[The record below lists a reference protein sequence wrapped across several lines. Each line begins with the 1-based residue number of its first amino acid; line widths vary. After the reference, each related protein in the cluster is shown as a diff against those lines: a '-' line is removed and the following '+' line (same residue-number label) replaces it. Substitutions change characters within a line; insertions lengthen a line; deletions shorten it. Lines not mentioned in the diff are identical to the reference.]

1 MMVEQEMTKE
11 EMVRII
17 SSEASRL
24 WGEMIRDDSESDES
38 SFQPLIIAAR
48 WGAIDSLCKELG
60 IFYDLPMCFL

>member
-11 EMVRII
+11 EMVRVI
-17 SSEASRL
+17 SSYASRL

-38 SFQPLIIAAR
+38 SLQSQLIAAR
-48 WGAIDSLCKELG
+48 WGAVDSLCKELG